1 MLFRSAGATES
12 VVAAPTRSSIPV
24 IGQAVLG
31 FVLPWILAMVAI
43 PLESFLD
50 SGRHVA
56 AKLGVGLLHG
66 LGHLAGAL
74 AHGARTLTVA
84 GPSLYD
90 VYVSIPL
97 RVERMLRGEEA
108 PRRGA
113 AALSTS
119 VERRAETGVA

>member
-1 MLFRSAGATES
+1 
-12 VVAAPTRSSIPV
+12 V

-50 SGRHVA
+50 SSRHVA
-56 AKLGVGLLHG
+56 AKLGIVVLHG
-66 LGHLAGAL
+66 VGAVAGAF

-97 RVERMLRGEEA
+97 RVERMLRREEG
-108 PRRGA
+108 PRRAGA
-113 AALSTS
+113 GASTSAERRAALTTS
-119 VERRAETGVA
+119 ERRAERGIA